1 MRLKALKELKI
12 TEVPIIKANELTEE
26 QKKEFIIKDNVW
38 YGEWDWDML
47 ANEWDGDLLD
57 DWGLEIK
64 DIGFDDLEKEQEEP
78 EWNKKEKNVECPN
91 CGENFII

>member
-1 MRLKALKELKI
+1 
-12 TEVPIIKANELTEE
+12 
-26 QKKEFIIKDNVW
+26 
-38 YGEWDWDML
+38 ML

-78 EWNKKEKNVECPN
+78 E
-91 CGENFII
+91 